1 MKKSGLPQVCCTHWT
16 GGASL
21 ALHYHVGRELPLKDT
36 QPFNAGGNREEAAG
50 PTSAFPP
57 VQREPPAS
65 RFSHLVTV
73 SEKVPEQSSAAHVS
87 DVDTAT
93 ETAAATRP
101 HCLLASTHVAALH
114 RY

>member
-73 SEKVPEQSSAAHVS
+73 SVREGSGAILSRSRVRRRHSH
-87 DVDTAT
+87 
-93 ETAAATRP
+93 
-101 HCLLASTHVAALH
+101 
-114 RY
+114 